1 MNSREKIQ
9 AVIDEMGKVVIG
21 QERLI
26 NRLLVG
32 LFTGGHVLLEGVPGL
47 AKTLT
52 INTLAKILDLHF
64 HRIQF
69 TPDLL
74 PADLVGTMIYNP
86 KKSEFEVKKGPIF
99 AQIILADE
107 INRAPAKVQSAL
119 LEAMA
124 EKQVTIGD
132 TTYLL
137 DKPFLV
143 LATQNPVEQEGTF
156 PLPEAQV
163 DRFMLKVFLNYLDK
177 DQELAVMRQKSNM
190 DFNYEPKTVLNA
202 EDIAKIRKEINEITI
217 SETLEKYIIEL
228 VFATRNPAE
237 YGLTQEAGYIQFGA
251 SPRASIQLNL
261 AAKVMAYLEGRDY
274 VLPEDI
280 KEMAPDILNHRI
292 ILNYVAEAD
301 NITTLQIIQSILSSV
316 AINR

>member
-1 MNSREKIQ
+1 
-9 AVIDEMGKVVIG
+9 
-21 QERLI
+21 
-26 NRLLVG
+26 
-32 LFTGGHVLLEGVPGL
+32 
-47 AKTLT
+47 
-52 INTLAKILDLHF
+52 
-64 HRIQF
+64 
-69 TPDLL
+69 
-74 PADLVGTMIYNP
+74 
-86 KKSEFEVKKGPIF
+86 
-99 AQIILADE
+99 
-107 INRAPAKVQSAL
+107 
-119 LEAMA
+119 
-124 EKQVTIGD
+124 
-132 TTYLL
+132 
-137 DKPFLV
+137 
-143 LATQNPVEQEGTF
+143 VEQEGTF

>member
-1 MNSREKIQ
+1 
-9 AVIDEMGKVVIG
+9 
-21 QERLI
+21 
-26 NRLLVG
+26 
-32 LFTGGHVLLEGVPGL
+32 
-47 AKTLT
+47 
-52 INTLAKILDLHF
+52 
-64 HRIQF
+64 
-69 TPDLL
+69 
-74 PADLVGTMIYNP
+74 
-86 KKSEFEVKKGPIF
+86 
-99 AQIILADE
+99 
-107 INRAPAKVQSAL
+107 
-119 LEAMA
+119 
-124 EKQVTIGD
+124 
-132 TTYLL
+132 
-137 DKPFLV
+137 
-143 LATQNPVEQEGTF
+143 
-156 PLPEAQV
+156 
-163 DRFMLKVFLNYLDK
+163 
-177 DQELAVMRQKSNM
+177 M
-190 DFNYEPKTVLNA
+190 DFNYEPKTVLHA
-202 EDIAKIRKEINEITI
+202 DDIAKIRKEINEITI